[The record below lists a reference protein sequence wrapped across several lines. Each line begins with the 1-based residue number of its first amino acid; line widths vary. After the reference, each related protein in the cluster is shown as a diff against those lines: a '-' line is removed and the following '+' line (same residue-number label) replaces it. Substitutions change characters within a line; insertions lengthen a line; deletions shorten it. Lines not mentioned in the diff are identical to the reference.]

1 MRTVLLIVVLV
12 LSWFHNP
19 LFSQNSINLVTNNQE
34 EVILNIKIDEYN
46 LIEILT
52 PKGPA
57 QILTAPDAHAIRE
70 KGAPDLPKLVR
81 SIIIPDIDQMEVE
94 VTASKFIE
102 IGGIVIAP
110 SKGHFSRNQDP
121 DSIPFVYGLWYE
133 RDGFYPGKLAKLNE
147 PYILRD
153 FRGQALDIYPFQYN
167 PGTKTLRIYTELT
180 IRVYSTGTTGENIL
194 IRNRLQDNVISEFQ
208 TIYNRQFINFS
219 DNLRYT
225 PLEEEGRMLII
236 CFDNF
241 QSAMQPFV
249 EWKNTIGI
257 ATEMVA
263 ISAVGATPAE
273 IKSYISNYYNT
284 YNLAYVLLVGD
295 AEQIPPYNIGL
306 IEGYSDNAYGYLA
319 GSDRYQEIFIG
330 RFSAQNI
337 AQVQTQVQRS
347 LEYEQAYDLGNGWLH
362 HGLGIARNEGAGM
375 GHNGGEA
382 DYVHMD
388 LIRGKLLAYNY
399 DVVYRE
405 YDGNVPGLTN
415 TTAAQI
421 SQRINDGVGIINYCN
436 HGSVTGWSV
445 AGYSATHV
453 NALSNAGKLPFIWA
467 VACVNGQF
475 QSQTCFAETW
485 LRATNNQNEPTGAVA
500 VFMSTI
506 NQPWHPPMDA
516 QDEFNDIMTELYT
529 SNIKRTYGG
538 ISINGVFKMLDL
550 NPNSN
555 GFKTAETWTVFGDPT
570 LKIRTANAIA
580 MNVSHDPHISYGAGD
595 FEISCDADGAF
606 AVITRDGE
614 IISTASGIAG
624 FITISTSELAIGDE
638 VTLAITAYNRIPYIA
653 ELDVMSS
660 GPYANFIADPITPA
674 TGETVVF
681 TDASGGGVF
690 SSWDWNF
697 GEGAVPATAI
707 GQGPHEVVYNTPGGK
722 TISLTVDGLYTREKA
737 NYVQVKD
744 WFTLSVVMIG
754 LGSVT
759 VDGIPYSEPLTLK
772 EGSIVSL
779 QAFGEIFTSFTSWSG
794 DLAGS
799 ANPVNLVMNSDKSIV
814 ANFSFVASAT
824 YSSGDILTD
833 NLFTLIGH
841 SSSCPGTLSVL
852 IPDGAIITSVD
863 VNYNMTAQNVGW
875 MSEQRSQLRCVSPG
889 GSAESMLYNGSGT
902 TTGTFTYNRTGLTI
916 ANAVQGGG
924 QIVFQL
930 HAGRTWSTSGYA
942 GCQIYNNKV
951 DNNTWTVKVYFQ
963 PLVVLPQVETAEATD
978 ITPQSAIVGGNIV
991 SNGGAPVTDRGLY
1004 WSLEPNPEITG
1015 TQLSLGSGS
1024 GIFSV
1029 VLNGLVPKS
1038 NYYVKAYGLNSA
1050 GTSYGEQV
1058 EFATLMPSELHLED
1072 VIIQQSHSDCFDA
1085 TQTITLAGTGC
1096 VFIVEADA
1104 SAEIVAGQ
1112 NIIFLEGTL
1121 VNEGAY
1127 FLARIATNNDYC
1139 SNPETMLM
1147 ARNDESEL
1155 AGLPNEVIEK
1165 PAGFQIFPNPSNG
1178 TFTVALDA
1186 KGKQAM
1192 VPLVIYN
1199 LMGGQVL
1206 QTNIPGSGH
1215 HHFDL
1220 SAWPKGVYLVRVM
1233 NGHRSEFEKI
1243 IIR

>member
-1 MRTVLLIVVLV
+1 MRTVLLVVVLV

-19 LFSQNSINLVTNNQE
+19 LFSQNSINLVSNHQE
-34 EVILNIKIDEYN
+34 EVILNIKIDEYKLN
-46 LIEILT
+46 EILT

-102 IGGIVIAP
+102 IGGIEIAP
-110 SKGHFSRNQDP
+110 SKGHFSRNQNP
-121 DSIPFVYGLWYE
+121 DSIPFVYGACYE
-133 RDGFYPGKLAKLNE
+133 RDGFYPGKLTNLNE

-180 IRVYSTGTTGENIL
+180 IRVYSTGKTGENIL

-208 TIYNRQFINFS
+208 TIYNRQFINFN

-225 PLEEEGRMLII
+225 PLEEEGGMLII

-257 ATEMVA
+257 STEMVA
-263 ISAVGATPAE
+263 LSVVGTTPAA

-284 YNLAYVLLVGD
+284 NNLAYVLLVGD

-388 LIRGKLLAYNY
+388 LIRGKLLNYTY

-421 SQRINDGVGIINYCN
+421 SQRINNGVGIINFCN

-453 NALSNAGKLPFIWA
+453 NALTNAGKLPFIWA

-475 QSQTCFAETW
+475 QGQTCFAETW
-485 LRATNNQNEPTGAVA
+485 LRATNSQNEPTGAVA

-555 GFKTAETWTVFGDPT
+555 GYKTAETWTVFGDPT

-580 MNVSHDPHISYGAGD
+580 MNVSHDPHISYGTGD
-595 FEISCDADGAF
+595 FEIACNAEGAF

-624 FITISTSELAIGDE
+624 FIAISTSELSIGDE
-638 VTLAITAYNRIPYIA
+638 VTLAITAYNCIPYIV
-653 ELDVMSS
+653 ELDVVSS

-690 SSWDWNF
+690 SSWEWNF

-722 TISLTVDGLYTREKA
+722 TISLTVDGIYFREKA
-737 NYVQVKD
+737 NYLQVKD
-744 WFTLSVVMIG
+744 WFTLSIEMNG
-754 LGSVT
+754 AGSVS
-759 VDGIPYSEPLTLK
+759 VDGVPFTGSLILK
-772 EGSIVSL
+772 EGSMVSL
-779 QAFGEIFTSFTSWSG
+779 LATADATTTFTGWSG
-794 DLAGS
+794 DAIGTSNPLNLLMDGNKNIIAG
-799 ANPVNLVMNSDKSIV
+799 
-814 ANFSFVASAT
+814 FSFFVSAT
-824 YSSGDILTD
+824 YSAGDISTD
-833 NLFTLIGH
+833 YSFQNLPG
-841 SSSCPGTLSVL
+841 SSSCPGTLSVS
-852 IPDGAIITSVD
+852 IPMGAIITA
-863 VNYNMTAQNVGW
+863 VNVSYSMTTANNGW
-875 MSEQRSQLRCVSPG
+875 MSEQRSQLRCISPG
-889 GSAESMLYNGSGT
+889 GIAESTIAAGSGSIA
-902 TTGTFTYNRTGLTI
+902 GTFLYNRTGLNI
-916 ANAVQGGG
+916 ANSVPGGG
-924 QIVFQL
+924 AIQFQL
-930 HAGRTWSTSGYA
+930 HAGRTWGGSG
-942 GCQIYNNKV
+942 CNTTYNRVNNNSWTIKV
-951 DNNTWTVKVYFQ
+951 FYL
-963 PLVVLPQVETAEATD
+963 PPVVVPSVETAEAAD
-978 ITPQSAIVGGNIV
+978 ILSTSAQVGGNII
-991 SNGGAPVTDRGLY
+991 SSGGAEVSDRGVFL
-1004 WSLEPNPEITG
+1004 SLEPNPDITG
-1015 TQLSLGSGS
+1015 TLFSMGGGSGEFS
-1024 GIFSV
+1024 G
-1029 VLNGLVPKS
+1029 VLDNLVPKTT
-1038 NYYVKAYGLNSA
+1038 YYVKAYAINSA
-1050 GTSYGEQV
+1050 GMAYGHQV
-1058 EFATLMPSELHLED
+1058 EFTTALPAELQLEN
-1072 VIIQQSHSDCFDA
+1072 VTVTPAHAECFDA
-1085 TQTITLAGTGC
+1085 TQTIILSGAGC

-1104 SAEIVAGQ
+1104 SAEIVAGH
-1112 NIIFLEGTL
+1112 NIIFLEGTS

-1155 AGLPNEVIEK
+1155 AGLPNEGIEE

-1186 KGKQAM
+1186 KGTQAM

-1233 NGHRSEFEKI
+1233 HGQDSGFEKI